1 MFFDETIAAARDEK
15 ASLDNLLAAVMELDP
30 DTSDADDFAHLQGL
44 VRHVVE
50 SAQRWV
56 DERIATLEKSEQ
68 YAQQLVKL
76 EHTAE
81 QSTAEIE
88 RIVASLR

>member
-1 MFFDETIAAARDEK
+1 MFFDETIALAKDEK
-15 ASLDNLLAAVMELDP
+15 TSLDNLLAVVMDMDP

-44 VRHVVE
+44 VRHIIE

-56 DERIATLEKSEQ
+56 DERIATLEMAERN
-68 YAQQLVKL
+68 AQQLVKL

-88 RIVASLR
+88 RIMASLR